1 MVSTRKN
8 QIQVIQYENVGLQ
21 GVAGAKDHEITAL
34 QRYIADFLAN
44 KYKNNGVTITAKSNE
59 AAQYPNISI

>member
-1 MVSTRKN
+1 MQRN

-34 QRYIADFLAN
+34 QRHIAAFLAN

-59 AAQYPNISI
+59 AAQYPYISI